1 MNNRSFRRFIAA
13 QSTLFF
19 ASNFIFPFYILFIN
33 NVGTSFSQFGISYG
47 LFGLSAALVHPLL
60 GHISGKIN
68 DKVILAVSSVGMAF
82 LLLYYPHIGTISEV
96 YVCQILMGIF
106 GAMQKHGEKMLLSQW
121 TNEEKRGVQIANYH
135 FWTSLMAA
143 AAIIGGG
150 FLAQY
155 FTITLLFFIASAIY
169 FASGIFVLKIKD
181 SYYEK
186 EQKVADHA
194 HSAASHNEA

>member
-1 MNNRSFRRFIAA
+1 MVVS
-13 QSTLFF
+13 
-19 ASNFIFPFYILFIN
+19 
-33 NVGTSFSQFGISYG
+33 
-47 LFGLSAALVHPLL
+47 
-60 GHISGKIN
+60 
-68 DKVILAVSSVGMAF
+68 VSSFGMAF

-106 GAMQKHGEKMLLSQW
+106 GAMQKHGEKILLSQW

-155 FTITLLFFIASAIY
+155 FTVTLLFFIASAIY
-169 FASGIFVLKIKD
+169 FASGIILIKIKD
-181 SYYEK
+181 SYFEK
-186 EQKVADHA
+186 EQKVAQHA
-194 HSAASHNEA
+194 HSAASDNKA